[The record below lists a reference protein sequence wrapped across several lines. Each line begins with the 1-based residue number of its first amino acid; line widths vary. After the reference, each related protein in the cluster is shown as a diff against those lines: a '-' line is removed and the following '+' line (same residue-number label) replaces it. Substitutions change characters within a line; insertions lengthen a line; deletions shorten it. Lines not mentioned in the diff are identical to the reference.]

1 MVKLAAGE
9 SVVLVIPRVFY
20 NEPGANDETTIIV
33 SLTPRIVVQSE

>member
-9 SVVLVIPRVFY
+9 SVVLVIPRVLD
-20 NEPGANDETTIIV
+20 NDASANDEAMVIV